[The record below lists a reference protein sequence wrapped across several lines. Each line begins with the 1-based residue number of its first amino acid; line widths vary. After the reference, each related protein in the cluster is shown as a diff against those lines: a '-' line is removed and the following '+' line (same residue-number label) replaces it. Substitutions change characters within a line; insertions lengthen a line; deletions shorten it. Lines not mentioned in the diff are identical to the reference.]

1 MSIEDVVDRWQM
13 MGIEPSE
20 GEIERILS
28 EVHGRQDFIVYFT
41 VVFFEQSLSMDTS
54 GQVSISDLTALLE
67 GALTG
72 EGKSHQ
78 GGMQKDAVQHA
89 GILLYIYIY
98 HLFSSQT
105 GCN

>member
-28 EVHGRQDFIVYFT
+28 EVHGQQDFIMYFT

-78 GGMQKDAVQHA
+78 GGMQKDALLQ
-89 GILLYIYIY
+89 GILLYIY
-98 HLFSSQT
+98 HVLSSQT